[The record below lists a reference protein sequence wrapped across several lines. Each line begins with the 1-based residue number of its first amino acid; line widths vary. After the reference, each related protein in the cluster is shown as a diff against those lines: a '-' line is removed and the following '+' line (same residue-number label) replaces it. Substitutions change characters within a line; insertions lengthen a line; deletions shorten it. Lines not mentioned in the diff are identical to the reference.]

1 MTNKKIVKKAIFI
14 FLGITA
20 ISGLLIYLQNF
31 IGLEKI
37 RILIIEAGAWGPLIY
52 ILLHL
57 ITHIVAPIQGSP
69 FLILAIAIF
78 GKWAFVYTYFV
89 AVLSSFTNFW
99 ISRKLGR
106 DIVVKLAGHEGMQ
119 KIDKISEKEGIK
131 ALVVMRFFQGFI
143 SDFVSYAAGLTSIKF
158 ASYYLV
164 SIIVPI
170 PWTLFMF
177 FFFELFPQDQ
187 VFFWTLLIGAIFF
200 VAPPLYYFLRNR
212 NSKKRPK
219 IHPRSPEV

>member
-20 ISGLLIYLQNF
+20 ISGTLIYLQNL
-31 IGLEKI
+31 IGLETIKL
-37 RILIIEAGAWGPLIY
+37 LIIRAGFWGPLVY

-78 GKWAFVYTYFV
+78 GKWAIIYTYIV
-89 AVLSSFTNFW
+89 VVMSSFTNFW
-99 ISRKLGR
+99 LSRKFGR
-106 DIVVKLAGHEGMQ
+106 GIVVKLVGHDGMQ
-119 KIDKISEKEGIK
+119 KIDKISEKEGVK
-131 ALVVMRFFQGFI
+131 ALIIMRFFQGFI

-158 ASYYLV
+158 STYYLV

-170 PWTLFMF
+170 PQTLSMF
-177 FFFELFPQDQ
+177 FFFNLFPQEQ
-187 VFFWTLLIGAIFF
+187 VFFWTLSIGAVFF
-200 VAPPLYYFLRNR
+200 ITPPLYYFLKNR
-212 NSKKRPK
+212 RSLNIPK
-219 IHPRSPEV
+219 T